1 MTIFENLRRKCG
13 LFVTAPTK
21 ERPKIALVGVQA
33 KVEIVHF
40 STRTIVKQK
49 FTNYGDKPLEV
60 KYIFP
65 LEEDAA
71 VCGFEAKI
79 GKKSIKGKVQGREEA
94 KQTYNTAVNNK
105 QVAALLEKEDKS
117 ENVFVC
123 EIGNLLSKETCDI
136 KIIYVSELDSEGPAA
151 RFVFPTVV
159 SNGYAPWTAPEKRG
173 VQKQEE
179 GTLSA
184 SQLSRMTEAQQLEY
198 ILRQSKASEKKD
210 NERRKK
216 KTKPTAKEGQIERLD
231 DEDLPYELSLTAD
244 IQMPSNITSISTPS
258 HSTKTAY
265 DGAMRKII
273 KLEKKEKLT
282 KEFVLLIEQ
291 EEPYSTRAAVEDY
304 DSTNDGT
311 FVIPTLKEKKKGNDG
326 KEEEAEQ
333 ASPESRVVQI
343 SFNREMVEPD
353 TDMFCEVIFLVDVSG
368 SMSGSRMEQTK
379 QTLQLFLSSLP
390 TNCIFNMVSFNKN
403 YQKLFQSSQKYDDS
417 TMQQAEAFVSRM
429 YARGGTNIMNP
440 LRDILAEKQTPGY
453 PRQVFLLTDGEVRNT
468 DLIVRMAAEHAHDT
482 RIFTF
487 GIGSGAS
494 VALCKGIARKS
505 RGTCEMVRETEKISE
520 QVMRSICAALQPPL
534 CNTKVDWGD
543 IALKSKGFKQVP
555 EITPPVYPGRQFV
568 YATHVAATEGKW
580 DGATVFLKSTA
591 NQDDE
596 TIEVQ
601 IDKSIKPRKGT
612 LLHVLAAR
620 SRIRELENMP
630 NTTKRDKDEIRR
642 LALQYNLASSET
654 SFVAVM
660 EKEDD
665 DNQEERQKAPK
676 SQKHVIPI
684 AHGQDAITRSTSV
697 SPSRSPARGLMRM
710 SRKKKSK
717 SPRKCLYKE
726 RSRMAAAPRSAF
738 RNSATNGMQGYGG
751 GRRSRL
757 SRGGSGG
764 APPAPPGAP
773 GGGGRGRARG
783 RGRAPIGAMNSSWSQ
798 PSSNISSFGF
808 AGSAAPP
815 PPAPSA
821 GESLDLFSAMPA
833 QSQQQQQPKNMLE
846 KVKLDKNMECEE
858 DYDDDDNAAEDELIG
873 GLGGFRSLQKEEK
886 KMSRG
891 KRGKQVVTIQGA
903 EQAFSELVK
912 LQKSDGSWELSNVLL
927 QIASTLGL
935 QNVTDETKIKSVVT
949 GAWKDAG
956 FTAITSKSGNEGSA
970 AATLLALAILYQ
982 KFASKK
988 SSFFLLAIKAKK
1000 FVAGCIGAKPAD
1012 IQKIASKLTLS

>member
-1 MTIFENLRRKCG
+1 
-13 LFVTAPTK
+13 
-21 ERPKIALVGVQA
+21 
-33 KVEIVHF
+33 
-40 STRTIVKQK
+40 
-49 FTNYGDKPLEV
+49 
-60 KYIFP
+60 
-65 LEEDAA
+65 
-71 VCGFEAKI
+71 
-79 GKKSIKGKVQGREEA
+79 
-94 KQTYNTAVNNK
+94 
-105 QVAALLEKEDKS
+105 
-117 ENVFVC
+117 
-123 EIGNLLSKETCDI
+123 
-136 KIIYVSELDSEGPAA
+136 
-151 RFVFPTVV
+151 
-159 SNGYAPWTAPEKRG
+159 
-173 VQKQEE
+173 
-179 GTLSA
+179 
-184 SQLSRMTEAQQLEY
+184 
-198 ILRQSKASEKKD
+198 
-210 NERRKK
+210 
-216 KTKPTAKEGQIERLD
+216 
-231 DEDLPYELSLTAD
+231 
-244 IQMPSNITSISTPS
+244 
-258 HSTKTAY
+258 
-265 DGAMRKII
+265 
-273 KLEKKEKLT
+273 
-282 KEFVLLIEQ
+282 
-291 EEPYSTRAAVEDY
+291 
-304 DSTNDGT
+304 
-311 FVIPTLKEKKKGNDG
+311 
-326 KEEEAEQ
+326 
-333 ASPESRVVQI
+333 
-343 SFNREMVEPD
+343 
-353 TDMFCEVIFLVDVSG
+353 MFCEVIFLVDVSG

-630 NTTKRDKDEIRR
+630 NTTKWDKDEIRR

-710 SRKKKSK
+710 RRKKKSK
-717 SPRKCLYKE
+717 SPGKGLFKE

-738 RNSATNGMQGYGG
+738 RKSATNGMQGYGG
-751 GRRSRL
+751 GCRSSL
-757 SRGGSGG
+757 SRG
-764 APPAPPGAP
+764 APPG
-773 GGGGRGRARG
+773 RG
-783 RGRAPIGAMNSSWSQ
+783 RGRAPIGAMKSSWSQ
-798 PSSNISSFGF
+798 PQSNISSFGF

-821 GESLDLFSAMPA
+821 GGSLDLFSAMPA